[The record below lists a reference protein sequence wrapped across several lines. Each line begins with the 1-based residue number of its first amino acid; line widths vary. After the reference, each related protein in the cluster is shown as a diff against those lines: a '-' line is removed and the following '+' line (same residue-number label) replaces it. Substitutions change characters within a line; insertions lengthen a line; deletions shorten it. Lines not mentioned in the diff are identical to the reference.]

1 MASGKKLVRSK
12 DRVIA
17 GVVGGFAEYFD
28 IDPTIAR
35 VIYAILTVCTAFS
48 GVILYPILWLIIPE
62 DK

>member
-1 MASGKKLVRSK
+1 MANGKKLIRSK

-17 GVVGGFAEYFD
+17 GVVGGIADYFD

-48 GVILYPILWLIIPE
+48 GIILYPILWLIIPE

>member
-1 MASGKKLVRSK
+1 MVRSK

>member
-12 DRVIA
+12 ERVIA
-17 GVVGGFAEYFD
+17 GVVGGIAEYFD
-28 IDPTIAR
+28 VDPTIAR

-48 GVILYPILWLIIPE
+48 GIILYPLLWLIIPE

>member
-1 MASGKKLVRSK
+1 MANGKKLIRSK

-17 GVVGGFAEYFD
+17 GVVGGIAEYFD

-35 VIYAILTVCTAFS
+35 ITYAILTVCTAFS
-48 GVILYPILWLIIPE
+48 GIILYPILWLIIPE